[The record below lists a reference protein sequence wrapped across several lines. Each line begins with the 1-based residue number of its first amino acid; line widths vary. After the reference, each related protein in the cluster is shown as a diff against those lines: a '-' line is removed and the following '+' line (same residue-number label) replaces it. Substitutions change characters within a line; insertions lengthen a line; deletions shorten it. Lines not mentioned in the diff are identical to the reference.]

1 MYNLKLKKM
10 KRIVLLIFAQLTII
24 GFLSSQEIQPFYDC
38 GTVTGSIKTV
48 KEKVKAQL
56 KTNGFIVTGGYSVG
70 GKSSTY
76 VLTFTSKDLQ
86 RACLKVADR
95 GILAANLRVAFT
107 LKSGKVNVSALNPK
121 YLFLGYLRDSYTK
134 YKADL
139 DKITAKAVKVFKS
152 VSGKTTAFGGKIKES
167 KLKKYHYMM
176 GMPYFDDPVELKE
189 FKSFNEAITT
199 IKNNLKLKKANTK
212 LVYKLEYKTL
222 KKAVYGVALL
232 DKETGEANFLPKIG
246 EKHLA
251 AMPYE
256 IVVEGNK
263 ATILHGRFR
272 FAMYWPELTMG
283 QFSKIMSTPGDVEDT
298 MKALTK

>member
-1 MYNLKLKKM
+1 M
-10 KRIVLLIFAQLTII
+10 KRFFLLFFAQIAII
-24 GFLSSQEIQPFYDC
+24 GFLSAQDIQPFYDC

-56 KTNGFIVTGGYSVG
+56 KTNGFNVTGGYSVS
-70 GKSSTY
+70 GKGSTY
-76 VLTFTSKDLQ
+76 VLTFTSKELQ
-86 RACLKVADR
+86 RACLKVRDR

-121 YLFLGYLRDSYTK
+121 YLFLGYLRSGYDK

-139 DKITAKAVKVFKS
+139 DKITAKANKVFKS

-176 GMPYFDDPVELKE
+176 GMPYFTDPVELKE
-189 FKSFNEAITT
+189 FKSFDEAIAT
-199 IKNNLKLKKANTK
+199 IKKNLKLKKGNTK
-212 LVYKLEYKTL
+212 MVYKLEYKSL

-232 DKETGEANFLPKIG
+232 NKTTGEASFLPKIG
-246 EKHLA
+246 EKHIA

-283 QFSKIMSTPGDVEDT
+283 QFSKIMSTPGDVENT
-298 MKALTK
+298 MEALTK

>member
-10 KRIVLLIFAQLTII
+10 KRFFLLIFAQLTII
-24 GFLSSQEIQPFYDC
+24 GFLSAQEIQPFYDC
-38 GTVTGSIKTV
+38 GTVTGSIKSV
-48 KEKVKAQL
+48 KEKIKTQL
-56 KTNGFIVTGGYSVG
+56 KTNGFTVTGGYSVSAKG
-70 GKSSTY
+70 STY

-86 RACLKVADR
+86 RACLRIVDR

-107 LKSGKVNVSALNPK
+107 SKNGKVNVSALNPK
-121 YLFLGYLRDSYTK
+121 YLFLGYLRSGYDK
-134 YKADL
+134 HKADL
-139 DKITAKAVKVFKS
+139 DKITAKALKVFKS
-152 VSGKTTAFGGKIKES
+152 VSGNTTAFGGKIKES

-176 GMPYFDDPVELKE
+176 GMPYFTDPVELKE
-189 FKSFNEAITT
+189 FKSYDDAVAT
-199 IKNNLKLKKANTK
+199 IKKNLKAKKGNTK
-212 LVYKLEYKTL
+212 MVYKLEYKSI
-222 KKAVYGVALL
+222 KKAVFGVALL
-232 DKETGEANFLPKIG
+232 DKATGEANFLPKIG
-246 EKHLA
+246 EKHIA

-283 QFSKIMSTPGDVEDT
+283 QFSKIMSSPGDVEDT

>member
-1 MYNLKLKKM
+1 MCNLKLKKM

-38 GTVTGSIKTV
+38 GAVTGSIKTV

-56 KTNGFIVTGGYSVG
+56 KTNGFIVTGGYRVG

-121 YLFLGYLRDSYTK
+121 YLFLGYLRDNYTK

-189 FKSFNEAITT
+189 FKSFDEAIAT
-199 IKNNLKLKKANTK
+199 IKKNLKLKKGNTK
-212 LVYKLEYKTL
+212 LVYKLEYKSL

-232 DKETGEANFLPKIG
+232 DKETGESKFLPKIG

-256 IVVEGNK
+256 IVVIGK
-263 ATILHGRFR
+263 TATILHGRYR
-272 FAMYWPELTMG
+272 FALYWPELTMG

>member
-1 MYNLKLKKM
+1 M
-10 KRIVLLIFAQLTII
+10 KRIVLLIFVQLTII
-24 GFLSSQEIQPFYDC
+24 GFLSAQEIQPFYDC

-70 GKSSTY
+70 GKSTMY
-76 VLTFTSKDLQ
+76 VLTFTSKELQ
-86 RACLKVADR
+86 RTCLKVADR

-121 YLFLGYLRDSYTK
+121 YLFLGYLRDNYDK
-134 YKADL
+134 YKANL
-139 DKITAKAVKVFKS
+139 DKVTTKALKVYKS
-152 VSGKTTAFGGKIKES
+152 VSGKTTAFGGKLKES
-167 KLKKYHYMM
+167 KLKNYHYMM
-176 GMPYFDDPVELKE
+176 GMPYFDDPVKLKE
-189 FKSFNEAITT
+189 FNSFEEAITT

-232 DKETGEANFLPKIG
+232 DKEKGEASFLPKIG
-246 EKHLA
+246 AKHLA

-256 IVVEGNK
+256 IVVEGKK

-283 QFSKIMSTPGDVEDT
+283 QFSKIMSTPGDIEET